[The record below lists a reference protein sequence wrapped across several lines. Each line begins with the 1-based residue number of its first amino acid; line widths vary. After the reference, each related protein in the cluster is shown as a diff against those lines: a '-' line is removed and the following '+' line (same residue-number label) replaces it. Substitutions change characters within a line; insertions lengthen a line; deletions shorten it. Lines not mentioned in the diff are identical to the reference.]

1 MTMIPDRPDNRAG
14 WDAVSAVYQERLGWP
29 SDRLAWGVRC
39 PFEDEL
45 RLLGDVKGLSVV
57 VLGCGGGQDIA
68 ALAKM
73 GAARI
78 TGVDISDRQLEHARD
93 FLLDEDVLSSTRLV
107 HGSVEDLR
115 VIDDE
120 SVDIAVS
127 IHTLNYVE
135 HAALCF
141 AETRRVLRANG
152 IFAFSV
158 QHPADAATHDLP
170 PFGFEKPYFQVE
182 SEWPWTGL
190 AEGDTRFRSYY
201 RTVADW
207 FDLLRNARFTIERI
221 LEPRPSEDSAWLE
234 TGWGQRDDFEKY
246 ATVPGTLI
254 FVARKTGDS
263 DAA

>member
-1 MTMIPDRPDNRAG
+1 MTLTPDRADNRAG
-14 WDAVSAVYQERLGWP
+14 WNAVSAVYQERLGWP

-45 RLLGDVKGLSVV
+45 QLLGDVSGLSAL

-93 FLLDEDVLSSTRLV
+93 FLLSENVLSRTRLI

-127 IHTLNYVE
+127 VHALNYVE
-135 HAALCF
+135 HADLCF
-141 AETRRVLRANG
+141 TETLRVLRGNG
-152 IFAFSV
+152 ILAFSI
-158 QHPADAATHDLP
+158 QHPAFASTRKDP
-170 PFGFEKPYFQVE
+170 PFGFDNSYFQVE
-182 SEWPWTGL
+182 AEWPWTGL
-190 AEGDTRFRSYY
+190 ANEDPRFRSYY

-207 FDLLRNARFTIERI
+207 FDLLRSASFTIDRI

-234 TGWGQRDDFEKY
+234 TGWGQRDEFEKY

-254 FVARKTGDS
+254 FVARKGGD
-263 DAA
+263 